1 MAEAIKIM
9 VIEDDKFLSSLIKA
23 CLEKEGYNVIQA
35 FDGGESLE
43 LLKQIKPALIILDLI
58 MPRVPGFEVLE
69 SISLDPELSP
79 IPVIVLTNLA
89 QESDI
94 EKAKRLGVTEYYVKV
109 RVSIDDL
116 VNKIK
121 SIIR

>member
-1 MAEAIKIM
+1 MTNEIGIM

-23 CLEKEGYNVIQA
+23 RLEKEGYVITQV
-35 FDGGESLE
+35 FDGGEALR
-43 LLKQIKPALIILDLI
+43 LLKQEKPKLIILDLI

-79 IPVIVLTNLA
+79 IPVIILTNLA

-94 EKAKRLGVTEYYVKV
+94 EKAKRLGATEYYVKV
-109 RVSIDDL
+109 RISIDDL
-116 VNKIK
+116 VNKVK
-121 SIIR
+121 SIIG